1 MGKVERTRIDMNGVD
16 IEFTLPVGATVT
28 GAVGIVSYQYL
39 EGDQVREGTVWAVSP
54 MVRPQA
60 VGMIRLAQIAVE
72 EDGMR

>member
-16 IEFTLPVGATVT
+16 LEFTLPVGATVI
-28 GAVGIVSYQYL
+28 GAVGIINYQYL
-39 EGDQVREGTVWAVSP
+39 QGDQVREGTVWAVSP

-60 VGMIRLAQIAVE
+60 VGMIRMAQIAVE